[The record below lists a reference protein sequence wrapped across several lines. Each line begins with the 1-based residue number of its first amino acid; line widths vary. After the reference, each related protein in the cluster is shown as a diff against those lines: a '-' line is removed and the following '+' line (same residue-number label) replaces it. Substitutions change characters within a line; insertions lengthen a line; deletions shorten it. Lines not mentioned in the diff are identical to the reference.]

1 MKSHNI
7 VHDGLVDESK
17 NGYHVFRLCLPV
29 IVEMMLRFPF
39 ALSDGLTKSTDVL
52 TFNFAC

>member
-7 VHDGLVDESK
+7 VHDGLVDASK

-39 ALSDGLTKSTDVL
+39 ALSDGLTKSTDV
-52 TFNFAC
+52 